1 VQWKR
6 LAGAARPRFPPGVGR
21 VYLQEPFILSGVD
34 DQQPDIHHR
43 KELFTSRNPLDPA
56 SVAYQLL
63 RFALASRHPE
73 PRMFRQPDQL
83 KGSYDAVIIG
93 AGGHGL
99 AAAYYLARD
108 HGITDVAVLEKGYI
122 GGGNTGRNTTII
134 RSNYLTPEG
143 VAFYDESV
151 RLWQDLA
158 TDFDLNIFYS
168 TRGHFT
174 LAHTDSAVRT
184 MRWRAEVNK
193 HLGVNSELVGPEAV
207 KAACPQID
215 LSCGGHAPI
224 LGALFHAPGAI
235 ARHDAV
241 AWGYGRGADRR
252 GVEIHQKTE
261 VLGIDVE
268 GGKVRGVRTS
278 RGYVSTPKVLSATA
292 GSTPRITAM
301 VGLRTPLYVHPLQA
315 MVTEPMKPWLDPILV
330 SGSLHVYVSQSA
342 RGELV
347 MGASLDPYE
356 LHSTRSTL
364 DFTEGLATHMLD
376 MFPFLSHARVNRQ
389 WAGMADMT
397 PDFAP
402 IMGRT
407 PVEGFYLDAGWGTW
421 GFKATP
427 VCGKTMSYTVANDRD
442 HDLIRGFGLSRFERY
457 ELTGEKGAASVGH

>member
-1 VQWKR
+1 MPLR
-6 LAGAARPRFPPGVGR
+6 LISLA
-21 VYLQEPFILSGVD
+21 LSA
-34 DQQPDIHHR
+34 
-43 KELFTSRNPLDPA
+43 E
-56 SVAYQLL
+56 Y
-63 RFALASRHPE
+63 PE
-73 PRMFRQPDQL
+73 PRMFRQPDRL
-83 KGSYDAVIIG
+83 RSTYDVVIIG

-108 HGITDVAVLEKGYI
+108 HGITNVAVLEKGYI

-151 RLWQDLA
+151 RLWQDLSQ
-158 TDFDLNIFYS
+158 DFDLNLFYS

-193 HLGVNSELVGPEAV
+193 HLGVESELVGPEAV
-207 KAACPQID
+207 QAACPQMD
-215 LSCGGHAPI
+215 LTCGRHAPV
-224 LGALFHAPGAI
+224 LGALFHKPGAI

-241 AWGYGRGADRR
+241 AWGYGRGADLR
-252 GVEIHQKTE
+252 GIEIHQKTE
-261 VLGIDVE
+261 VLGIELESD
-268 GGKVRGVRTS
+268 RIAGVRTS
-278 RGYVSTPKVLSATA
+278 RGTIATRKVLCAVA
-292 GSTPRITAM
+292 GSTPRLLDM
-301 VGLRTPLYVHPLQA
+301 VGIRSPITIHPLQA
-315 MVTEPMKPWLDPILV
+315 MVTEPMKPWLDPIIV

-356 LHSTRSTL
+356 LHATRSTL
-364 DFTEGLATHMLD
+364 DFAEGLAAHMLD
-376 MFPFLSHARVNRQ
+376 MFPFLSTAKANRQ

-402 IMGRT
+402 IMGKT

-427 VCGKTMSYTVANDRD
+427 VCGKTMSHTVAQDDD
-442 HDLIRGFGLSRFERY
+442 HPLIRGFTLDRFASY
-457 ELTGEKGAASVGH
+457 ALTGEKGAASVGH